1 MYTYCVFC
9 LQIYFSACKRQKE
22 IQQNDADNNDN
33 FKILIPILIILNTF
47 LHLFLTGAYLEIFDV
62 SEIAFKF

>member
-1 MYTYCVFC
+1 MFC
-9 LQIYFSACKRQKE
+9 LHIHFSVCKRQKE
-22 IQQNDADNNDN
+22 IQQNDAENNDN
-33 FKILIPILIILNTF
+33 FKILIPILIVVTFVILNTF

>member
-1 MYTYCVFC
+1 MFC
-9 LQIYFSACKRQKE
+9 LHIHFNVCKRQKE
-22 IQQNDADNNDN
+22 IQQNDADNNGN
-33 FKILIPILIILNTF
+33 FKILIPILIVVTFVILNTF